1 MITLRFRN
9 TRLKKKWMQRQKGY
23 LGRLKNM
30 HTKAVGGTSL
40 GDPVVK
46 NPPADAGDT
55 GSVSGWGRPHMPWG
69 D

>member
-1 MITLRFRN
+1 
-9 TRLKKKWMQRQKGY
+9 MQRQKGY